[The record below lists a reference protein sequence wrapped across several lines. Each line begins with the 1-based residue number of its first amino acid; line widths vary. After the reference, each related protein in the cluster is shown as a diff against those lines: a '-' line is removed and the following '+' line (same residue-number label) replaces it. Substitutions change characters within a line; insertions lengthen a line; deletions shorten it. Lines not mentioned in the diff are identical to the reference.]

1 MMAGRFV
8 SKLGIQKS
16 LSFSTRR
23 KEGKPSILFV
33 IESGRGEKGAK
44 KTTIAQSPLF
54 TCSDVSDP
62 PSEVLYLVCGIFC
75 FLAWCWGGEQEEV
88 FFSLFSSIFR

>member
-1 MMAGRFV
+1 MVAGRFV

-16 LSFSTRR
+16 LSFSTPR

-54 TCSDVSDP
+54 TCSGGVGSP
-62 PSEVLYLVCGIFC
+62 CVVFHLVCGMFC
-75 FLAWCWGGEQEEV
+75 FLAWCWGEQEEV
-88 FFSLFSSIFR
+88 FVSLFSSIFR